1 MEHAHDFLQIVNG
14 TAWANGAHPPDFAV
28 QLQERTM
35 RCRLSFDENIAPP
48 QGAARASGCGTI
60 LSRSL
65 IFYEKRGVTICH

>member
-48 QGAARASGCGTI
+48 QEGSAGFRLRNDSFPQPDF
-60 LSRSL
+60 L
-65 IFYEKRGVTICH
+65 